1 MASIVGSMC
10 KIAGDSERR
19 TQVFT
24 QSRIHSEFYGIELR
38 NKRSLAIRQ
47 VCSYFRKMFFDWV
60 VYDVRVELRSQ
71 VIS

>member
-1 MASIVGSMC
+1 
-10 KIAGDSERR
+10 
-19 TQVFT
+19 VFT
-24 QSRIHSEFYGIELR
+24 QSRIHREFYGIELR